1 VIPTHT
7 TISSID
13 FREFILALS
22 FLHSDRVEDV
32 AEVCFRCL
40 DLNGDGHISRGELRS
55 MFEFHQQ
62 LQKFTNLSS
71 SQPDQ
76 TIEFDK
82 VSVPINI
89 ISKAHGESDMLFER
103 IDTNQDGV
111 ITYEE
116 LMAAMQSD
124 PQIHEKIQGLL
135 MKSEVST
142 LFKGSIR
149 KVDFSS

>member
-1 VIPTHT
+1 MIHWW
-7 TISSID
+7 
-13 FREFILALS
+13 
-22 FLHSDRVEDV
+22 
-32 AEVCFRCL
+32 
-40 DLNGDGHISRGELRS
+40 
-55 MFEFHQQ
+55 Q
-62 LQKFTNLSS
+62 
-71 SQPDQ
+71 
-76 TIEFDK
+76 

-124 PQIHEKIQGLL
+124 PQIHEKIQGIGPILPSPPFSLLPSPFSFHRSTLCGASTGLL